1 MESSSFREEPTI
13 SQNWSLTP
21 TERRSSETSVIPTAA
36 WSNAARSISS
46 RSTPPSIVFLFAGL
60 GLRPIRASPG
70 SRSNLIILSD
80 PALRAPREPG
90 GVQRVEQRSFDRHR
104 LALQF
109 AGQHLGRQ
117 GCP

>member
-1 MESSSFREEPTI
+1 MRP
-13 SQNWSLTP
+13 
-21 TERRSSETSVIPTAA
+21 RSATSRA
-36 WSNAARSISS
+36 
-46 RSTPPSIVFLFAGL
+46 TPPTLVFLFAGL

-104 LALQF
+104 LAFQP
-109 AGQHLGRQ
+109 AGEHPGPQGRPLK
-117 GCP
+117 GPPAVRPGPLNPLR